1 MSSTVTINASGLG
14 NNLQRLLTTNDEI
27 TPGAEPSYELCK
39 LIYTYHPLG
48 AKLVEKPIEIAQSQ
62 LREITVP
69 DSPETRV
76 KEAFEDEWRRIN
88 ASHHIMNCARLARV
102 YGIASIAMLTKDVKT
117 EEPVDLESLWKAEIS
132 FNAYDPLNTAGSLVL
147 NQNPLAMDFQHT
159 TDIRVNGSTF
169 HRSRTCVIMNESPI
183 YIQYTNSAFGFVGRS
198 VYQRSLYPLKS
209 FLQTMIT
216 DDLVARKSGVL
227 VAKMKQAG
235 SIIDN
240 AMQKMFGVKRNVVK
254 EAETNN
260 VISIGDQENVESLN
274 LQNLEGPLREA
285 RKHILENI
293 AAAAGMPAKLIT
305 EESLAEGF
313 GEGTE
318 DAKAIA
324 RYIDR
329 VREQLQ
335 PLYDYFDKIVM
346 HRAWN
351 PDFYATIQREFPE
364 YREMSYNQAFYKWKN
379 AFVAKWPS
387 LLTEPDSEMVKVDEV
402 KLRAVIAW
410 VQVLLPELDQ
420 ENKAR
425 IIEWATDNFNNL
437 KFLFDQPLELDYE
450 EIASKEPPMPEKEHV
465 PAAPKPFASLDS
477 MGEFN
482 AAVSRL
488 LDKKAM
494 TR

>member
-1 MSSTVTINASGLG
+1 MSGSVTVNASTLG
-14 NNLQRLLTTNDEI
+14 TSLQQLLTTNDDI
-27 TPGAEPSYELCK
+27 VPGAEPSYELCK
-39 LIYTYHPLG
+39 LIYTFHPLG
-48 AKLVEKPIEIAQSQ
+48 AKLVEKPVEIAQSQ
-62 LREITVP
+62 PREVSVP
-69 DSPETRV
+69 D
-76 KEAFEDEWRRIN
+76 
-88 ASHHIMNCARLARV
+88 HHIMNVARLARV
-102 YGIASIAMLTKDVKT
+102 YGIASIAMVTKDTKT
-117 EEPVDLESLWKAEIS
+117 EEPVDFENLWKADIS
-132 FNAYDPLNTAGSLVL
+132 FNSYDPLNTAGSLVL

-159 TDIRVNGSTF
+159 TDIRVAGSVF
-169 HRSRTCVIMNESPI
+169 HRSRSCVIMNESPI

-209 FLQTMIT
+209 FLQTMIA

-240 AMQKMFGVKRNVVK
+240 AMQKMFGIKRNVVK
-254 EAETNN
+254 EAENNN
-260 VISIGDQENVESLN
+260 VISIGDQEDVMSLN
-274 LQNLEGPLREA
+274 LQNLEGPLNTA

-335 PLYDYFDKIVM
+335 PVYAYFDKIVM

-351 PDFYATIQREFPE
+351 PDFYKTIQRDFPE
-364 YREMSYNQAFYKWKN
+364 YAEMGYTQAFYKWKN
-379 AFVAKWPS
+379 SFVAKWPN
-387 LLTEPDSEMVKVDEV
+387 LLTEPDSELVKVDEV

-425 IIEWATDNFNNL
+425 IIEWATDNFNSL

-450 EIASKEPPMPEKEHV
+450 EIATREPPSMGGEGGEFGGEEHV
-465 PAAPKPFASLDS
+465 PAPPKPFASLDS
-477 MGEFN
+477 ANVDRSLEEFG
-482 AAVSRL
+482 AAVARL
-488 LDKKAM
+488 TNKKAM